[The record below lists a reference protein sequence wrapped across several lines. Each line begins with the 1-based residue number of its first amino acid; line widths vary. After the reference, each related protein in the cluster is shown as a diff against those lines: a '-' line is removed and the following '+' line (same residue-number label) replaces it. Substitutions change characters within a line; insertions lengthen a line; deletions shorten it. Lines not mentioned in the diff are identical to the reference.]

1 MDNLPILRKN
11 SYLDILIKDN
21 CIFANLA
28 YTDLS
33 ENKTYILS
41 DKTDLTPLKFRLDD
55 IVFTKSF
62 WFEYFNSLEEV
73 FDWDIVDRVWKDIF
87 KLKEFESE
95 GVGVSGI
102 RVVVDDNQPFF
113 RNIYLSLKEFSKD
126 ISLRMLDDRY
136 MEVLFNSLLEEL
148 GYSDIL
154 WVDLDISHFSIYR
167 ARKEQEAS
175 SIFEKGS
182 KDSFTSAKID
192 WSNEIG
198 VIDFVK
204 SSKLHAFLSVDS
216 SSDEI
221 SDRWANFIAHNHKYI
236 ADTVIGD
243 VLRAFTTLQLLSL
256 KEANEDK
263 LKAFG
268 RGNCALFL
276 SGNISTLLDQRALLL
291 SLIDGLE
298 LEGIVDIFTDEYNKV
313 LTFGKSLLQKEE
325 SQNIVVFKRD
335 VLPTVSKL
343 LVPEVPQKS
352 HNKAIFSASLQS
364 QEFEKQEI
372 YGISPNLQIIS
383 LPTKYEKV
391 IVQGKLLNGACFSH
405 LTSNDIEFLSGK
417 SKFLY
422 KDIVID
428 ARERPIVYGPS
439 VYKNRI
445 KMKSWGYGNKK

>member
-1 MDNLPILRKN
+1 MDNLPILKKN
-11 SYLDILIKDN
+11 AYLDILIKDN

-41 DKTDLTPLKFRLDD
+41 EKTDLTPLKFRLDD

-62 WFEYFNSLEEV
+62 WLEYFNSLEEV
-73 FDWDIVDRVWKDIF
+73 FDWDIVDRLWKDIF

-136 MEVLFNSLLEEL
+136 MEVLLNSLLEEL

-167 ARKEQEAS
+167 GMKEQVAG
-175 SIFEKGS
+175 SIFGKG
-182 KDSFTSAKID
+182 KEESFTSAKID
-192 WSNEIG
+192 WKNEIG

-204 SSKLHAFLSVDS
+204 SSKLQAFLSVDS

-221 SDRWANFIAHNHKYI
+221 SDRWGNFIAHNHKYI
-236 ADTVIGD
+236 ADTVIED
-243 VLRAFTTLQLLSL
+243 VLRAFTTLQLLSI
-256 KEANEDK
+256 KEANDDK

-276 SGNISTLLDQRALLL
+276 SGNISTLLDQRDLLL

-298 LEGIVDIFTDEYNKV
+298 IEGIVDIFTDEYNKV

-325 SQNIVVFKRD
+325 APNIVVFKRD
-335 VLPTVSKL
+335 VIPTVSKL
-343 LVPEVPQKS
+343 LVPEIPQKG

-364 QEFEKQEI
+364 QEFEKKEV

-383 LPTKYEKV
+383 LPTNFEKV
-391 IVQGKLLNGACFSH
+391 VVQGKLLNGAVFSH
-405 LTSNDIEFLSGK
+405 LTSNEIEFLSSK

-422 KDIVID
+422 KDIIVD

-445 KMKSWGYGNKK
+445 KMKSWGDGNKK